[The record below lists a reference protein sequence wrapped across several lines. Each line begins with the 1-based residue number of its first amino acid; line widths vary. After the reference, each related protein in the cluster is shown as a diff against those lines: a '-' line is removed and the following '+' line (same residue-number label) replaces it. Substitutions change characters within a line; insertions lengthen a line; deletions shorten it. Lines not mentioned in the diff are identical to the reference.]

1 MKKRIMIILAILLAF
16 ILVVT
21 SYFFVYGGEPE
32 IENFNDVSAN
42 YETIANAAIKYYNA
56 LSYKAERRTLIL
68 YNDHM
73 EESNAKNQLED
84 QVIINLTE
92 EEKKE
97 IEDRANK
104 VEIAL
109 KEKIE
114 QSKEAEK
121 IMDLTADIMEIADQ
135 TNLLALNASIEAAR
149 AGEHGKGFA
158 VVADQI
164 GKLATDSAQAA
175 VNTKE
180 SDTKV

>member
-42 YETIANAAIKYYNA
+42 YKTIANAAIKYYNA

-73 EESNAKNQLED
+73 EESNAKNPLED

-92 EEKKE
+92 EEKKAIKSVDEEFSYLWVTNEYVIFWQDETKYYGLVYSEKPLTIIREMKNDWYDAVEYHRINSNWYE
-97 IEDRANK
+97 IGSFGR
-104 VEIAL
+104 
-109 KEKIE
+109 
-114 QSKEAEK
+114 
-121 IMDLTADIMEIADQ
+121 
-135 TNLLALNASIEAAR
+135 
-149 AGEHGKGFA
+149 
-158 VVADQI
+158 
-164 GKLATDSAQAA
+164 
-175 VNTKE
+175 
-180 SDTKV
+180 

>member
-1 MKKRIMIILAILLAF
+1 MKKRIMIILTILLAF

-73 EESNAKNQLED
+73 EESNAKNPLED

-92 EEKKE
+92 EEKKAIKSVDEEFSYLWVTNEYVIFWQDETKYYGLVYSEKPLTIIREMKNDWYDAVEYHRINSNWYE
-97 IEDRANK
+97 IGAFGR
-104 VEIAL
+104 
-109 KEKIE
+109 
-114 QSKEAEK
+114 
-121 IMDLTADIMEIADQ
+121 
-135 TNLLALNASIEAAR
+135 
-149 AGEHGKGFA
+149 
-158 VVADQI
+158 
-164 GKLATDSAQAA
+164 
-175 VNTKE
+175 
-180 SDTKV
+180 

>member
-73 EESNAKNQLED
+73 EESNAKNPLED

-92 EEKKE
+92 EEKKAIKSVDEEFSYLWVTNEYVIFWQDETKYYGLVYSEKPLTIIREMKNDWYDAVEYHRINSNWYE
-97 IEDRANK
+97 IGAFGR
-104 VEIAL
+104 
-109 KEKIE
+109 
-114 QSKEAEK
+114 
-121 IMDLTADIMEIADQ
+121 
-135 TNLLALNASIEAAR
+135 
-149 AGEHGKGFA
+149 
-158 VVADQI
+158 
-164 GKLATDSAQAA
+164 
-175 VNTKE
+175 
-180 SDTKV
+180 

>member
-1 MKKRIMIILAILLAF
+1 MIILAILLAF

-73 EESNAKNQLED
+73 EESNAKNPLED

-92 EEKKE
+92 EEKKAIKSVDEEFSYLWVTNEYVIFWQDETKYYGLVYSEKPLTIIREMKNDWYDAVEYHRINSNWYE
-97 IEDRANK
+97 IGAFGR
-104 VEIAL
+104 
-109 KEKIE
+109 
-114 QSKEAEK
+114 
-121 IMDLTADIMEIADQ
+121 
-135 TNLLALNASIEAAR
+135 
-149 AGEHGKGFA
+149 
-158 VVADQI
+158 
-164 GKLATDSAQAA
+164 
-175 VNTKE
+175 
-180 SDTKV
+180 